1 MNEFQP
7 EIDKYQDKVVVFED
21 DENQGH
27 DLIDAANEI
36 KLTHDRLV
44 FGMSYVIGDINL
56 AKFFIDKMF

>member
-21 DENQGH
+21 EGH
-27 DLIDAANEI
+27 DLIEAANEI
-36 KLTHDRLV
+36 KLNHDRLV